1 MIKDK
6 IHLTNLKQ
14 ILILKI
20 KPFFIMKRKNLI
32 IFLIFLIFRKNELI
46 FKRNFQKD
54 FNKVKWIKRQED
66 KDKIWKD
73 KINLNKN
80 NKNLIKILSKTMLF
94 IAILISK
101 TQKITRI
108 KKNNLQIP
116 PKTKLIIPET
126 IVKQNKIFTANNG
139 NNLTK
144 DTKNFVN
151 KNKEHNSVKELQI
164 DHHFKNISMTY
175 KREHDY

>member
-1 MIKDK
+1 
-6 IHLTNLKQ
+6 
-14 ILILKI
+14 
-20 KPFFIMKRKNLI
+20 
-32 IFLIFLIFRKNELI
+32 
-46 FKRNFQKD
+46 
-54 FNKVKWIKRQED
+54 
-66 KDKIWKD
+66 
-73 KINLNKN
+73 
-80 NKNLIKILSKTMLF
+80 MLF